1 MVGIGL
7 GEQQLD
13 RPNLLRLWQPT
24 VQKQEEQASTE
35 TLLVQEC
42 QIDDMDGEALA
53 FLQEQLRLAGA
64 LEVFATP
71 IQMKKGRPGVLL
83 TSLAPPELA
92 QSLRSIWWQHSSSLG
107 LREKLESRWV
117 LPRQAITLN
126 SPWGP
131 VQAKQA
137 QGRVKVEADELARL
151 AREHG
156 LGWAE
161 LRSALANHQP

>member
-1 MVGIGL
+1 M
-7 GEQQLD
+7 
-13 RPNLLRLWQPT
+13 
-24 VQKQEEQASTE
+24 
-35 TLLVQEC
+35 
-42 QIDDMDGEALA
+42 
-53 FLQEQLRLAGA
+53 
-64 LEVFATP
+64 
-71 IQMKKGRPGVLL
+71 
-83 TSLAPPELA
+83 
-92 QSLRSIWWQHSSSLG
+92 
-107 LREKLESRWV
+107 ESRWV

-161 LRSALANHQP
+161 LRSALADHQP